1 MTTTSKKKRP
11 APGEGKRKTEYHSS
25 WSTDGP
31 VTVEVER
38 SDGSAQMM
46 WLKFSRKGFDGR
58 VYLRLESAKE
68 IHAQLGKLIADAEA
82 ALAHLY

>member
-1 MTTTSKKKRP
+1 MTTAPKKRP
-11 APGEGKRKTEYHSS
+11 AAGVGKRRTEYQSS

-31 VTVEVER
+31 VTLEVER
-38 SDGSAQMM
+38 ADGSAQMM

-68 IHAQLGKLIADAEA
+68 IHEKLGRLIADAEA
-82 ALAHLY
+82 ALAHIY